1 MGDLSAAADAWA
13 RAEDAGQPPLTPRPL
28 PLPDAARRSWS
39 EGGKA
44 ARLARGPAPRR
55 GPRSPGRP
63 STQVV
68 GARVRALVCT
78 ARVAEDAGQFE
89 AAADAWKML
98 AEPEQVLRCR
108 VTRLERA
115 GDLPGAGR
123 LLESRERFEAAATRW
138 ERAGDGR
145 AAARCRALQE
155 QRRGSILKA
164 AEDWEAL
171 GEPRRAAECRA
182 IHAFRSGDYDEA
194 GRGYA
199 AAGQPEMAVTS
210 RVLAAKVK
218 MDYEAAERA
227 VEESGLADMRKALI
241 GDREVWLAQARE
253 MAAARA
259 RDEAR
264 EARKQKRSTRLSRAA
279 TVPHP
284 DDRVTAGSDA
294 RQAPDPA
301 ELATAIVDAVTRYPG
316 LTCEGVAEVVQSPTA
331 LVKPHLAA
339 LTAGGRLRKVGRA
352 RGTRYHLA

>member
-1 MGDLSAAADAWA
+1 VD
-13 RAEDAGQPPLTPRPL
+13 
-28 PLPDAARRSWS
+28 
-39 EGGKA
+39 
-44 ARLARGPAPRR
+44 
-55 GPRSPGRP
+55 
-63 STQVV
+63 
-68 GARVRALVCT
+68 ARVRALVCT
-78 ARVAEDAGQFE
+78 ARVAEDAGRFE

-108 VTRLERA
+108 VAHFERA
-115 GDLPGAGR
+115 GDLPGAAR
-123 LLESRERFEAAATRW
+123 LLESRERFEAAVTRW

-155 QRRGSILKA
+155 QRRGSMLKA

-182 IHAFRSGDYDEA
+182 IHAFREGDYEGA
-194 GRGYA
+194 APGYD

-210 RVLAAKVK
+210 RVLAAKLK

-227 VEESGLADMRKALI
+227 VVESGLPDMRKALI
-241 GDREVWLAQARE
+241 GDRAIWLAQARE

-264 EARKQKRSTRLSRAA
+264 EARKQKRLHRLSGTA

-284 DDRVTAGSDA
+284 DDRASAESGP
-294 RQAPDPA
+294 RRAPDPT

-316 LTCEGVAEVVQSPTA
+316 LTCERIADVVHSPTDPI
-331 LVKPHLAA
+331 KPHLAA
-339 LTAGGRLRKVGRA
+339 LTASGRLRKVGRA